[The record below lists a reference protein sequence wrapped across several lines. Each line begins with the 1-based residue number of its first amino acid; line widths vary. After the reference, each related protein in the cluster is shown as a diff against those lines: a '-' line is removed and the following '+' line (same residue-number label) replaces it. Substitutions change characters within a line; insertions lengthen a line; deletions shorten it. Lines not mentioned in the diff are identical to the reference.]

1 MLEKLTDPEEKRY
14 RLFGHLPHS
23 IIPLLQDTERPSQA
37 SVSSSNWSSWA
48 DGDCSEIPNRA
59 LFSRTL
65 VALWSAGPSSEWYC
79 SSGPPTGWSVAMA
92 AMAARAAMG
101 GEQHWSQ
108 LQRENRERTPAA

>member
-48 DGDCSEIPNRA
+48 DGDCSGDSEQSSLLPH
-59 LFSRTL
+59 LGGL
-65 VALWSAGPSSEWYC
+65 VERRPEQRMVLLE
-79 SSGPPTGWSVAMA
+79 
-92 AMAARAAMG
+92 RAADRLVGRDG
-101 GEQHWSQ
+101 GDG
-108 LQRENRERTPAA
+108 REGCNGG